1 MEAVATSSKAQVSG
15 PRVLLVAPPAKGGL
29 ATHVITLLSALARQ
43 DYPVAVACE
52 AGRIAEA
59 ASERLLPI
67 YPITCTSQGGPWRVA
82 LRGLTLAKA
91 IADFRPQVV
100 HAHSFGA
107 STIAAV
113 ASTVARAPR
122 LLLTIHNYPPGV
134 EANGAQAGMASSKTG
149 HRWALAFSV
158 GRAHRIITV
167 SEALRRDLL
176 VTYPEVAGKCLT
188 IYNGI
193 DTQVKLLKNAEE
205 MRAAAGLPPDGPLV
219 GMVARLAPQ
228 KGIMEFI
235 QATAIAAQAW
245 PTANFV
251 LAGDGPLMSEAQT
264 LREKL
269 GLERR
274 LQLLGHVEWARELIG
289 ALDLLVV
296 SSLTEGSSVVAMEAM
311 ALGKPVVA
319 TAVGGVP
326 EVVADGQTGLL
337 VPPGEPEALASA
349 IIELLADPARAQEMG
364 ARGRQ
369 RATSHFDVNDMI
381 ERTRAVYADLVR
393 EQMEAGGG

>member
-29 ATHVITLLSALARQ
+29 ATHVIALMSALYREGH
-43 DYPVAVACE
+43 PVGVACE

-67 YPITCTSQGGPWRVA
+67 YPVTCTSQGGPWRIA

-113 ASTVARAPR
+113 ASTVARSAK
-122 LLLTIHNYPPGV
+122 LLLTIHNYPPGT
-134 EANGAQAGMASSKTG
+134 EANGMQAGMASPRTG

-188 IYNGI
+188 IYNGV
-193 DTQVKLLKNAEE
+193 DTQAALLRTAEE
-205 MRAAAGLPPDGPLV
+205 TRAEAGLPPGGPLV

-245 PTANFV
+245 PTASFV
-251 LAGDGPLMSEAQT
+251 LAGDGPLMSEARA
-264 LREKL
+264 LCEEL

-274 LQLLGHVEWARELIG
+274 LHLLGHVEWARELIG

-296 SSLTEGSSVVAMEAM
+296 ASLTEGSSVVAMEAM

-319 TAVGGVP
+319 TTVGGVP
-326 EVVADGQTGLL
+326 EVVVDGQTGLL
-337 VPPGEPEALASA
+337 VAPGDAEALGRT
-349 IIELLADPARAQEMG
+349 IIELLADPERAQEMG
-364 ARGRQ
+364 ERGRQ
-369 RATSHFDVNDMI
+369 RAASQFDLSDMI